1 VFDGELPDTA
11 VLTTISQDSYE
22 SGMLAGKLLHWMAG
36 SSRGPALDF
45 LSVTVG
51 RDDFHLRARRRGFED
66 YAADKPGVA
75 LQHLEIDGAD
85 VSPAV
90 VEALAGSAA
99 QSRRPAGIF
108 VTNSAA
114 HQVVEALPRGNRPAV
129 VGYDLIPANVAALR
143 EGGIDVLFN
152 QQPQQQGRRAVYA
165 LYRYLVLGEAPGPR
179 ERISIDLVVP
189 ETLDRSAL
197 HGAETDRATGKT
209 PDKTSD
215 NSPDNTPENTPNK
228 PQDKRK
234 ESRS

>member
-1 VFDGELPDTA
+1 
-11 VLTTISQDSYE
+11 
-22 SGMLAGKLLHWMAG
+22 
-36 SSRGPALDF
+36 
-45 LSVTVG
+45 
-51 RDDFHLRARRRGFED
+51 
-66 YAADKPGVA
+66 
-75 LQHLEIDGAD
+75 
-85 VSPAV
+85 
-90 VEALAGSAA
+90 
-99 QSRRPAGIF
+99 
-108 VTNSAA
+108 
-114 HQVVEALPRGNRPAV
+114 V

-215 NSPDNTPENTPNK
+215 NTPDNSPDNTPENTPNK